1 MNITEKCTGCM
12 ACYNACPF
20 NAIEIIQNEKGF
32 YEPHI
37 IEEKCKKCKKYGL
50 PCEAVDLRK
59 QKKIIETAKDYI
71 QKNDLYNKNFRF
83 DVIEIL
89 IQEKIFSR
97 PPANAYGE

>member
-37 IEEKCKKCKKYGL
+37 IEEKCKKCKKS
-50 PCEAVDLRK
+50 D
-59 QKKIIETAKDYI
+59 KKT
-71 QKNDLYNKNFRF
+71 
-83 DVIEIL
+83 
-89 IQEKIFSR
+89 
-97 PPANAYGE
+97 